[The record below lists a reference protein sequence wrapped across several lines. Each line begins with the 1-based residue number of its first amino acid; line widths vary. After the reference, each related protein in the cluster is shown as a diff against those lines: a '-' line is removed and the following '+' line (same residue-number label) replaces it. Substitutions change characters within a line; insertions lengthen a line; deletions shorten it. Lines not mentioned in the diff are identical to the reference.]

1 MLDNKGS
8 VADLMLVV
16 FVCFIVA
23 ISGVIGLYVMGQF
36 NQTLANTTSGTIV
49 TSYALNATAKV
60 VSAYGVFDTSFPLM
74 FIGMN
79 LAIMFLSYLVR
90 THPIFLIFAVLLLAV
105 VILTGATMANAYQTF
120 AESPQL
126 SSTASQFPL
135 TAFIMTNLVMLQII
149 FGFIDIII
157 LYSSIGG
164 EQQ

>member
-1 MLDNKGS
+1 MMNDRGS

-16 FVCFIVA
+16 FIVFIVS
-23 ISGVIGLYVMGQF
+23 ISAVVGLYVINQF
-36 NQTLANTTSGTIV
+36 NTTLANTTSNVI
-49 TSYALNATAKV
+49 SAPALNVTTKV
-60 VSAYGVFDTSFPLM
+60 ASAYGVFDTTFPLM

-105 VILTGATMANAYQTF
+105 VIITGASMSNAYQTF
-120 AESPQL
+120 AENPTL
-126 SSTASQFPL
+126 ASTASQFPL
-135 TAFIMTNLVMLQII
+135 TAFIMQNLVMLQVI

-164 EQQ
+164 EK

>member
-1 MLDNKGS
+1 MLGNKGS

-16 FVCFIVA
+16 FVCFVVA
-23 ISGVIGLYVMGQF
+23 ISGIIGLYVVGQF
-36 NQTLANTTSGTIV
+36 NTTLANTTSGTIV
-49 TSYALNATAKV
+49 TAPALNVTTKV
-60 VSAYGVFDTSFPLM
+60 ASAFAVFDTSFPLM

-90 THPIFLIFAVLLLAV
+90 THPIFLIFAVLLLAI
-105 VILTGATMANAYQTF
+105 VILTGATMSNAYQTF

-135 TAFIMTNLVMLQII
+135 TAFIMQNLVMLQII

-164 EQQ
+164 ENQ